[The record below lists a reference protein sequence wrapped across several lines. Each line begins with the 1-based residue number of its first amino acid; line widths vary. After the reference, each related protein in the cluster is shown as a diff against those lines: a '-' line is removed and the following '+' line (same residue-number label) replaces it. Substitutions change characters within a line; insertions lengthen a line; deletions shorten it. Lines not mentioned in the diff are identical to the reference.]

1 MKSRHTS
8 RRTLRRTLSVSVSVV
23 ALLLAVAALPLAAQV
38 QTLADARGSSGTVV
52 IAPPAQLYLT
62 YVRPTTKV
70 KVRNYLFDA
79 FGPYPIGANALVAA
93 INQADKTPPEW
104 RQGMAGYG
112 ERFASNL
119 AIGAVNTT
127 TRYAL
132 AQAFHEDT
140 LYYRCECRGLL
151 PRFNHALISTL
162 TGRHGD
168 DGHRAFSFAALVAP
182 YAGNFTAIYGWYPG
196 RYGAKDAFRM
206 GNYSLL
212 EYAASNVAFEFLYRG
227 PHSWLSRA
235 HLNNRHGAIEADPV
249 P

>member
-1 MKSRHTS
+1 
-8 RRTLRRTLSVSVSVV
+8 
-23 ALLLAVAALPLAAQV
+23 
-38 QTLADARGSSGTVV
+38 
-52 IAPPAQLYLT
+52 
-62 YVRPTTKV
+62 
-70 KVRNYLFDA
+70 
-79 FGPYPIGANALVAA
+79 
-93 INQADKTPPEW
+93 
-104 RQGMAGYG
+104 
-112 ERFASNL
+112 
-119 AIGAVNTT
+119 
-127 TRYAL
+127 
-132 AQAFHEDT
+132 
-140 LYYRCECRGLL
+140 L

-162 TGRHGD
+162 TGRHGA